1 MIRLHRFQSQRTT
14 AASDSIL
21 LNQFKYPIE
30 SIYLGLRPAVNVDS
44 TNVNQYRDWHNLTR
58 LTDQV
63 LDVTSTATGDV
74 MIDDTVAFNAAS
86 PKHKTFSVQRSA
98 ERIVYPESAP
108 TIDTL
113 QLDAHGISI
122 YAQFARQFYRDY
134 QLFIY
139 GGDKIMTNSDLGS
152 MMMNFCLFPGTYQ
165 PSGHMN
171 VSRAREFYVK
181 FVSSYV
187 SAQTPADLLALGIAI
202 WIF

>member
-1 MIRLHRFQSQRTT
+1 MDYLK
-14 AASDSIL
+14 
-21 LNQFKYPIE
+21 NKYPIE
-30 SIYLGLRPAVNVDS
+30 SIYLGLRPAENVS
-44 TNVNQYRDWHNLTR
+44 ASNPNQFRDWHNLTK

-63 LDVTSTATGDV
+63 LDVTSTARGDV

-86 PKHKTFSVQRSA
+86 AKHKTFSTQHTT
-98 ERIVYPESAP
+98 ERIVYPSSTA

-152 MMMNFCLFPGTYQ
+152 MMMNFCL
-165 PSGHMN
+165 
-171 VSRAREFYVK
+171 
-181 FVSSYV
+181 
-187 SAQTPADLLALGIAI
+187 
-202 WIF
+202 